1 MKRLH
6 FESTEQ
12 FEDLFKSKAK
22 DVTDAIVEA
31 IEIAMSNSKKSALIF
46 EITFDQA
53 DMMYEIS
60 LPVSQWSTA
69 LQKCLDHYHELGL
82 TDEQIDTWK
91 LLEAAKVW

>member
-12 FEDLFKSKAK
+12 FEILFRSHTK
-22 DVTDAIVEA
+22 DVTDAIVKA
-31 IEIAMSNSKKSALIF
+31 IELAMSNSKKTALIF

-53 DMMYEIS
+53 DMMYEVS
-60 LPVSQWSTA
+60 LPVSQWASA
-69 LQKCLDHYHELGL
+69 LQKCLEHYHELGL

>member
-1 MKRLH
+1 MKKLH

-12 FEDLFKSKAK
+12 FVTLFKTRTK
-22 DVTDAIVEA
+22 DVTDAIVES
-31 IEIAMSNSKKSALIF
+31 IELAMNNSKRTALIF
-46 EITFDQA
+46 EITFEEA
-53 DMMYEIS
+53 EMMYEIS
-60 LPVSQWSTA
+60 LPVSQWPVA